1 MKTWE
6 SHVNHELIGLKPCF
20 LSGIENFDQSD
31 VSIGQEIDQSDIRN
45 VSTWLEVE
53 MNAEWFMG
61 FLETIQNGKVDQ
73 FYGLRQIDFVT
84 TFMVNK
90 TTF

>member
-31 VSIGQEIDQSDIRN
+31 VSIGQEIDQS
-45 VSTWLEVE
+45 EVE